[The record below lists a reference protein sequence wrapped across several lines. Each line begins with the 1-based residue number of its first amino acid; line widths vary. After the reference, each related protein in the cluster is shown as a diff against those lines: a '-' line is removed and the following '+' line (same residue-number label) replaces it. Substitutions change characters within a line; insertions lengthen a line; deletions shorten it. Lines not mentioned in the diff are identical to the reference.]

1 MPVIP
6 SGRKMNEEPKPEFL
20 PISSELKPTDLD
32 DVHHELDLSGII
44 KFLQMLSREMNL
56 VNLVEKMME
65 IVIENAGAERGYL
78 LQYDGDKL
86 LVQAKGSLKSGIRVL
101 QSKQLASNN
110 KLSLSIVK
118 FVIHKNEP
126 LIVNN
131 AASDERFK
139 SDPYFEREKPRSI
152 LCHPVFVK
160 GKLTSIIYLE
170 NNSELSAFT
179 PEKLKI
185 LNLLST
191 QITISLENALLYQ
204 NLEEKVVTRT
214 REVVSQKEL
223 IEHAYTEL
231 RAAQSQMVHSEK
243 MASLG
248 QLTAGIAHE
257 INNPINFISIG
268 IKGLEKNFKS
278 FMKVIDMYES
288 INATGNVEQKLK
300 DIEALKQKI
309 RYPEVK
315 GFIIGLLDDIKLGAD
330 RTAEIIQG
338 LRSFSRLNEAEYKA
352 ADIHEGL
359 DATLVLLRTK
369 TKNTI
374 DVVKEYDPYLPVIN
388 CNPGQLNQVFMNI
401 LTNAI
406 EAIEMKPRGGP
417 NEIRIKT
424 ANAQDKVI
432 VQIKDSGVGIP
443 KGIVEKIFD
452 PFFTTKEVGKGTGLG
467 LSISFGII
475 KKHNGHIEVSSDE
488 KGTEFTITIP
498 KEL

>member
-1 MPVIP
+1 M
-6 SGRKMNEEPKPEFL
+6 
-20 PISSELKPTDLD
+20 SELKPTELD

-56 VNLVEKMME
+56 VSLVEKMME

-78 LQYDGDKL
+78 LQYDNDKL

-101 QSKQLASNN
+101 QSKQLANNN
-110 KLSLSIVK
+110 KLSLSIVQH
-118 FVIHKNEP
+118 VISNSEAI
-126 LIVNN
+126 IVNN
-131 AASDERFK
+131 AASDSRFK
-139 SDPYFEREKPRSI
+139 DDPYFEREKPRSI

-170 NNSELSAFT
+170 NNTELTAFT
-179 PEKLKI
+179 PEKLRI

-204 NLEEKVVTRT
+204 SLEEKVVTRT

-223 IEHAYTEL
+223 IEHAYAEL

-268 IKGLEKNFKS
+268 IKGLEKNFRS
-278 FMKVIDMYES
+278 FMKVIEKYEAITPNENIEGSLKEIQALKES
-288 INATGNVEQKLK
+288 I
-300 DIEALKQKI
+300 
-309 RYPEVK
+309 RYDEVK

-330 RTAEIIQG
+330 RTSEIIQG

-369 TKNTI
+369 TKNSI
-374 DVVKEYDPYLPVIN
+374 EVIKDYDPYLPVVN

-406 EAIEMKPRGGP
+406 EAIESKPKGGN

-424 ANAQDKVI
+424 ENHKDKI
-432 VQIKDSGVGIP
+432 IIRIRDTGIGIP
-443 KGIVEKIFD
+443 KGIIEKIFD

-475 KKHNGHIEVSSDE
+475 KKHNGQIEVFSE
-488 KGTEFTITIP
+488 NNGTEFVISIP

>member
-1 MPVIP
+1 MA
-6 SGRKMNEEPKPEFL
+6 
-20 PISSELKPTDLD
+20 SELKPTDLD

-101 QSKQLASNN
+101 QSKQLASIN
-110 KLSLSIVK
+110 KLSMSIVK
-118 FVIHKNEP
+118 HVIENGEP
-126 LIVNN
+126 LIVND
-131 AASDERFK
+131 AALDGRFLE
-139 SDPYFEREKPRSI
+139 DPYLQREKPKSI

-160 GKLTSIIYLE
+160 AKLSSIIYLE
-170 NNSELSAFT
+170 NNSELTAFT
-179 PEKLKI
+179 PEKLRI

-204 NLEEKVVTRT
+204 SLEEKVVSRT

-278 FMKVIDMYES
+278 FMRVIDKYENITAS
-288 INATGNVEQKLK
+288 DNIAEKMRE
-300 DIEALKQKI
+300 IEALKKDI
-309 RYPEVK
+309 RYDEVK
-315 GFIIGLLDDIKLGAD
+315 GFIIGLMDDIKLGAD
-330 RTAEIIQG
+330 RTSEIIQG

-369 TKNTI
+369 TKNWI
-374 DVVKEYDPYLPVIN
+374 DIVKDYDPYLPVIN

-406 EAIEMKPRGGP
+406 EAIEMKQVRTE

-424 ANAQDKVI
+424 ENHEHKITIRIRDT
-432 VQIKDSGVGIP
+432 GVGIP
-443 KGIVEKIFD
+443 KEIIEKIFD

-475 KKHNGHIEVSSDE
+475 KKHNGQIEVISDTN
-488 KGTEFTITIP
+488 GTEFIISIP

>member
-1 MPVIP
+1 MA
-6 SGRKMNEEPKPEFL
+6 
-20 PISSELKPTDLD
+20 SELKPTELD
-32 DVHHELDLSGII
+32 DIQNELDLSGII
-44 KFLQMLSREMNL
+44 KFLQMLSKEMNL

-101 QSKQLASNN
+101 QSKQIATNN
-110 KLSLSIVK
+110 KLSMAIVK
-118 FVIHKNEP
+118 HVVDTNLP
-126 LIVNN
+126 LIVNDALN
-131 AASDERFK
+131 DSRFK
-139 SDPYFEREKPRSI
+139 DDTYIIHEKPRSI
-152 LCHPVFVK
+152 LCYPVFVK

-170 NNSELSAFT
+170 NNTELTTFT
-179 PEKLKI
+179 AEKLKI

-204 NLEEKVVTRT
+204 NLEEKVVART
-214 REVVSQKEL
+214 REVVSQKEI
-223 IEHAYTEL
+223 IEHAYSEL

-278 FMKVIDMYES
+278 FMKVIDKFENLTT
-288 INATGNVEQKLK
+288 IENKEQALQE
-300 DIEALKQKI
+300 IEALKESIQ
-309 RYPEVK
+309 YGEVK
-315 GFIIGLLDDIKLGAD
+315 GFIIGLMDDIKLGAD
-330 RTAEIIQG
+330 RAAEIIQG

-369 TKNTI
+369 TKDNI
-374 DVVKEYDPYLPVIN
+374 EVIKEYDPYLPIVN

-406 EAIEMKPRGGP
+406 EAIEMNPPGSH
-417 NEIRIKT
+417 NQIRIKT
-424 ANAQDKVI
+424 KNETDKIVI
-432 VQIKDSGVGIP
+432 SIKDSGVGIP
-443 KGIVEKIFD
+443 QNIVAKIFD
-452 PFFTTKEVGKGTGLG
+452 PFFTTKDVGKGTGLG

-475 KKHNGHIEVSSDE
+475 KKHNGQIEVLSE
-488 KGTEFTITIP
+488 ENKGTEFIISIP

>member
-1 MPVIP
+1 MPA
-6 SGRKMNEEPKPEFL
+6 
-20 PISSELKPTDLD
+20 ELKPTELE
-32 DVHHELDLSGII
+32 DVQHELDLSGII
-44 KFLQMLSREMNL
+44 KFLQMLSKEMNL

-78 LQYDGDKL
+78 LQYDNDKL

-101 QSKQLASNN
+101 QSKQIASIN
-110 KLSLSIVK
+110 KLSMSIVK
-118 FVIHKNEP
+118 RVIDSSEP

-131 AASDERFK
+131 AFDDIRFK
-139 SDPYFEREKPRSI
+139 DDQYIQREKPKSI

-160 GKLTSIIYLE
+160 GKLSSIIYLE
-170 NNSELSAFT
+170 NNTELTVFT

-204 NLEEKVVTRT
+204 SLEEKVVART

-223 IEHAYTEL
+223 IEHAYAEL

-278 FMKVIDMYES
+278 FMKVIDKYES
-288 INATGNVEQKLK
+288 ISENNVEQVIQDIESIKK
-300 DIEALKQKI
+300 DIQ
-309 RYPEVK
+309 YGEVK
-315 GFIIGLLDDIKLGAD
+315 GFIMGLMDDIKLGAD
-330 RTAEIIQG
+330 RAAEIIQG

-369 TKNTI
+369 TKDAI
-374 DVVKEYDPYLPVIN
+374 DVVKEYDPYLPIIN

-406 EAIEMKPRGGP
+406 EAVEVKPKESLR
-417 NEIRIKT
+417 EIRIKT
-424 ANAQDKVI
+424 ENKPDKI
-432 VQIKDSGVGIP
+432 LIRISDSGIGIP
-443 KGIVEKIFD
+443 KKIQEKIFD
-452 PFFTTKEVGKGTGLG
+452 PFFTTKDVGKGTGLG

-475 KKHNGHIEVSSDE
+475 KKHNGQIEVISE
-488 KGTEFTITIP
+488 ENKGTEFVISIP

>member
-1 MPVIP
+1 MA
-6 SGRKMNEEPKPEFL
+6 
-20 PISSELKPTDLD
+20 SELKPNELD
-32 DVHHELDLSGII
+32 DIQHDLDLSGII
-44 KFLQMLSREMNL
+44 KFLQMLSKEMNL

-78 LQYDGDKL
+78 LQYDNDKL
-86 LVQAKGSLKSGIRVL
+86 LIQAKGSLKSGIRVL
-101 QSKQLASNN
+101 QSKQIANN
-110 KLSLSIVK
+110 SKLSLAIVNH
-118 FVIHKNEP
+118 VIKSGEP
-126 LIVNN
+126 LIVNH
-131 AASDERFK
+131 AITDEHFK
-139 SDPYFEREKPRSI
+139 NDPYIIQEQPGSI

-170 NNSELSAFT
+170 NNSTITVFN

-185 LNLLST
+185 LTLLST

-204 NLEEKVVTRT
+204 SLEEKVVART
-214 REVVSQKEL
+214 REVVSQKET
-223 IEHAYTEL
+223 IEHAYAEL

-257 INNPINFISIG
+257 INNPINFISVG
-268 IKGLEKNFKS
+268 IIGLEKNFKS
-278 FMKVIDMYES
+278 FMKVVERYES
-288 INATGNVEQKLK
+288 IAAKGNTE
-300 DIEALKQKI
+300 EALKEIEELKKNLQ
-309 RYPEVK
+309 YGEVK
-315 GFIIGLLDDIKLGAD
+315 DFISGLMGDIKLGAD
-330 RTAEIIQG
+330 RAAEIIQG
-338 LRSFSRLNEAEYKA
+338 LRSFSRLNEAEFKA

-374 DVVKEYDPYLPVIN
+374 DIVKEYDSHLSMIN

-406 EAIEMKPRGGP
+406 ESIEMKRVGGP

-424 ANAQDKVI
+424 INKPNKI
-432 VQIKDSGVGIP
+432 EIRIKDSGIGIP
-443 KGIVEKIFD
+443 KEIKEKIFD

-475 KKHNGHIEVSSDE
+475 KKHNGQIEVESE
-488 KGTEFTITIP
+488 ENKGTEFIITIP

>member
-1 MPVIP
+1 M
-6 SGRKMNEEPKPEFL
+6 KEEPKPDFL
-20 PISSELKPTDLD
+20 PIGPELKPTDLD

-78 LQYDGDKL
+78 LQYDSDKL

-118 FVIHKNEP
+118 FVINSSEP

-131 AASDERFK
+131 AANDDRFK
-139 SDPYFEREKPRSI
+139 DDPYFEREKPRSI

-160 GKLTSIIYLE
+160 GRLSSIIYLE
-170 NNSELSAFT
+170 NNTELTVFT
-179 PEKLKI
+179 PEKLRI

-214 REVVSQKEL
+214 REVVNQKEL
-223 IEHAYTEL
+223 IEHAYAEL

-268 IKGLEKNFKS
+268 IKGLEKNFRS
-278 FMKVIDMYES
+278 FSKVIEKYES
-288 INATGNVEQKLK
+288 ITPESNIGETLK
-300 DIEALKQKI
+300 EIESLKQSI
-309 RYPEVK
+309 RYDEVK
-315 GFIIGLLDDIKLGAD
+315 GFITGLMDDIKLGAD

-338 LRSFSRLNEAEYKA
+338 LRSFSRLNEAEYKS

-374 DVVKEYDPYLPVIN
+374 DVIKEYDPYLPVIN

-406 EAIEMKPRGGP
+406 EATEVKPRGTKH
-417 NEIRIKT
+417 EIRIKT
-424 ANAQDKVI
+424 ENAKDKI
-432 VQIKDSGVGIP
+432 MIHIKDSGVGIP
-443 KGIVEKIFD
+443 KGIIEKIFD
-452 PFFTTKEVGKGTGLG
+452 PFFTTKDVGKGTGLG

-475 KKHNGHIEVSSDE
+475 KKHNGQIEVVSDTN
-488 KGTEFTITIP
+488 GTEFTISIP